1 EPATR
6 KVFVRPDQRA
16 DHLVQRVVPAD
27 ILSHDTNAFARY
39 DPSGGV
45 HAAGL
50 TIDVLMVVNCA
61 QGIVQLARAEGQAA
75 RDTRWGTYRILEG
88 CCTAQPTARARARV
102 SFTAQQLGEAVSS
115 DADAHLESTIV
126 VPQSLKGEDLA
137 RALDDAFAQGES
149 GSEIFE
155 IRRRSQHHDVRDT
168 VVGQRDGH
176 FLGNLIDNAL
186 EPSVAP
192 PFDDDLRARWGR
204 GRGDDELLLVLLHS
218 ARCKPCAE
226 RKGGSL

>member
-1 EPATR
+1 MLMLASKADERYAGLLREPDGKSGWSRHSAHQRHAYCSGLLNHLVAGTARDEEPATR
-6 KVFVRPDQRA
+6 KVFVRPDKRA

-126 VPQSLKGEDLA
+126 VPQSL
-137 RALDDAFAQGES
+137 
-149 GSEIFE
+149 
-155 IRRRSQHHDVRDT
+155 
-168 VVGQRDGH
+168 
-176 FLGNLIDNAL
+176 
-186 EPSVAP
+186 
-192 PFDDDLRARWGR
+192 
-204 GRGDDELLLVLLHS
+204 
-218 ARCKPCAE
+218 
-226 RKGGSL
+226 